1 MRRGGPLYNCD
12 MALPHSYT
20 RMQLPVHADAYGGF
34 GDIRGLLSFD
44 GRQLRLAWQTS
55 DSVFGVLKSGP
66 QEIDLPL
73 VAIERVSSGLGWFWS
88 LPYLELEFNDFALAA
103 RMPGANSHTARLRV
117 RFRDRR
123 ALRRLVDA
131 VNHARAQ
138 GTHAAL
144 SAELEAG
151 ISAIAPELPPPQ
163 PLAPVQSATE
173 PQSATLPPVKPRQ
186 TEG

>member
-1 MRRGGPLYNCD
+1 MPLP
-12 MALPHSYT
+12 LSYT
-20 RMQLPVHADAYGGF
+20 RMQVPVHAEAYGGF
-34 GDIRGLLSFD
+34 GDIRGLISFD
-44 GRQLRLAWQTS
+44 GRELQLAWQTS

-66 QEIDLPL
+66 QAIELPL
-73 VAIERVSSGLGWFWS
+73 SAIERVSSGLGWFWS
-88 LPYLELEFNDFALAA
+88 MPYLELEFNDFALAA

-131 VNHARAQ
+131 VNHTRAQ

-144 SAELEAG
+144 SAELADG
-151 ISAIAPELPPPQ
+151 IKAIAPELPPPQ
-163 PLAPVQSATE
+163 PYSPVPSATE
-173 PQSATLPPVKPRQ
+173 PQSAAPAPVKPRQ